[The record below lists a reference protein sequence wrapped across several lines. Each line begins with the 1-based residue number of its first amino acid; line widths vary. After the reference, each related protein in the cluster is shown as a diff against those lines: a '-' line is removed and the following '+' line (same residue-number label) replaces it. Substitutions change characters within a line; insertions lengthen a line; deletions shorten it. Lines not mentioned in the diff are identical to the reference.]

1 MSLRPSLTP
10 SLITLPQ
17 WPDFEGIARPSL
29 ASISQAQSQSQW
41 LIAEP
46 HGDGIRILLCSG
58 NGPLREGAV
67 LPAPHGFQ
75 PIVLGGGT
83 AIWASLDTHN
93 APETPTTGYLGVW
106 MAGPPQKNDT
116 TLLLMRSKASL
127 FSALL
132 NQLQLTQKLLGQLAQ
147 AQLDAET
154 DSLTGLLN
162 RRGWNNQIVREQ
174 ARCQRYDHTCT
185 ILAIDLDD
193 LKRINDLQGHC
204 AGDRLIRRIG
214 TVLAETAR
222 QPDIVARIGGDEF
235 AVLLVNTDS
244 LQARSFEQR
253 LATALQN
260 ARIQASVGK
269 ASLRP
274 GESLQDT
281 LCRADQSMY
290 ANKASRT
297 QQLGHR

>member
-1 MSLRPSLTP
+1 MSLTPSSLTP
-10 SLITLPQ
+10 SLLTLPQ
-17 WPDFEGIARPSL
+17 WSDFEDIARPSL
-29 ASISQAQSQSQW
+29 ISISQAHPPSQW
-41 LIAEP
+41 LIAET
-46 HGDGIRILLCSG
+46 HGDGVRILLCSG
-58 NGPLREGAV
+58 DGPLREGAM
-67 LPAPHGFQ
+67 LPAPQGSQ
-75 PIVLGGGT
+75 PILLGGGT
-83 AIWASLDTHN
+83 AIWVPLDDRCL
-93 APETPTTGYLGVW
+93 EKPTSGYLGVW
-106 MAGPPQKNDT
+106 MSGPPQKNDA

-127 FSALL
+127 FDALL

-162 RRGWNNQIVREQ
+162 RRGWNNQLVREQ

-185 ILAIDLDD
+185 ILAIDLDN
-193 LKRINDLQGHC
+193 LKRINDIQGHC

-214 TVLAETAR
+214 TVLAETTR

-253 LATALQN
+253 LATALN
-260 ARIQASVGK
+260 TVKIDASVGK

-281 LCRADQSMY
+281 LCRADHSMY

-297 QQLGHR
+297 PRLGRP